1 VYCPLIANA
10 SGLSEQEKRE
20 DVRKF
25 NDIVRKEL
33 SWAVTPQASAILAY
47 VEL

>member
-1 VYCPLIANA
+1 LSLVDAITQVYCPLIANA

-25 NDIVRKEL
+25 SEIVKKEL
-33 SWAVTPQASAILAY
+33 S
-47 VEL
+47 